1 MRGARLP
8 AMRRLDHIK
17 RLSDEGG
24 IGWLV
29 DVRCTCGRSGWR
41 RPAELAREVG
51 WEVTLE
57 SLQQRMRCTQCGNRG
72 LEVAAVPEPRP
83 RGIPKNPR

>member
-1 MRGARLP
+1 
-8 AMRRLDHIK
+8 MRRRHIK

-29 DVRCTCGRSGWR
+29 DVRCKCGRSGWR
-41 RPAELAREVG
+41 KPADLAREIG
-51 WEVTLE
+51 WDATLE
-57 SLQQRMRCTQCGNRG
+57 SLQQRMRCTHCGDKG